1 MQTKSQQERA
11 GKSHYIFKE
20 IYICHEHL
28 LVLNPN
34 QNFKYRWPPSKGGFF
49 HGRDDIPG
57 EYGGLY
63 GVLFFRYH
71 HLADPR
77 CGPGRWPGRVGRRQS
92 PGGLRVG

>member
-49 HGRDDIPG
+49 HGRDDMKQLMAGGGIILLGTTLIPLLS
-57 EYGGLY
+57 GL
-63 GVLFFRYH
+63 F
-71 HLADPR
+71 
-77 CGPGRWPGRVGRRQS
+77 
-92 PGGLRVG
+92 